1 MVRARDI
8 QGNILGSFHALPS
21 ATERVP
27 SLGALADELLDSFG
41 YLESTV
47 VAFRDA
53 YFAAGRATG
62 SDARIE
68 FVQTMAEHGMAQKE
82 ASVWFTIL
90 QGSIGENTGINYRYR
105 PFLQV
110 E

>member
-1 MVRARDI
+1 M
-8 QGNILGSFHALPS
+8 
-21 ATERVP
+21 P

-41 YLESTV
+41 YLEPTV

-53 YFAAGRATG
+53 YFAAGQATG
-62 SDARIE
+62 SDARVE

-82 ASVWFTIL
+82 ASIWFTIL
-90 QGSIGENTGINYRYR
+90 QGSIGEITALNYRYR